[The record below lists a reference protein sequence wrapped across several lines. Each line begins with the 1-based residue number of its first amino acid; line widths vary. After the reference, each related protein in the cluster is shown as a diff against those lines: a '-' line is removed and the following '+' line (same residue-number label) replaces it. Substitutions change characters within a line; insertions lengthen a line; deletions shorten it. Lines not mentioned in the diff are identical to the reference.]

1 MQDQGWYLPVEATAQ
16 SPAAVQEQIDSPEQH
31 HHGYR
36 VVEKTQDE
44 DGVDP
49 VGGTAHKEEYVGRN
63 LGPDSQ
69 NTSNVKT

>member
-1 MQDQGWYLPVEATAQ
+1 MQNQGLHLPVEPAAQ
-16 SPAAVQEQIDSPEQH
+16 SPAAVQEKIDGPKQH
-31 HHGYR
+31 HHGHG
-36 VVEKTQDE
+36 VVEKTQDK